1 MTVSTATSPKKVTT
15 PRKRRTRKVAKT
27 TAKVQ
32 PKVTTTVTKVQPKVI
47 ATPKMDK
54 PSATLITR
62 QQYVEDVKN
71 RWNIHLFETQELWK
85 DCVKGYNYLL
95 PFAKKSVNY
104 VRESYDRAFNT
115 TSDLSLIHI

>member
-54 PSATLITR
+54 PSQHLSPDNSMLKMLRIDGTFIYLR
-62 QQYVEDVKN
+62 HKN
-71 RWNIHLFETQELWK
+71 SERLCKRL
-85 DCVKGYNYLL
+85 
-95 PFAKKSVNY
+95 
-104 VRESYDRAFNT
+104 
-115 TSDLSLIHI
+115 